1 MKHGDK
7 MNCELIFYLAKKTSI
22 CERVLKKQLTSF
34 NISLTKTLFATG
46 SIQLGTL
53 LCNTFEHCNLCFI
66 IGGLEFSDK
75 QGIKNVLSKAL
86 AYENLDD
93 IKKIENP
100 NSYQDGYIFRHGKQ
114 LIVVLPDEPQD
125 ITAMLKP
132 PLKNYLLDFSEN
144 N

>member
-1 MKHGDK
+1 
-7 MNCELIFYLAKKTSI
+7 MNCELIFYLAKKTGM

-34 NISLTKTLFATG
+34 NISLSKTFFSTG

-53 LCNTFEHCNLCFI
+53 LCDTFKHCNLCFI

-86 AYENLDD
+86 AYEHLNDM
-93 IKKIENP
+93 KKIENP
-100 NSYQDGYIFRHGKQ
+100 NGYQDGYIFRSGKQ
-114 LIVVLPDEPQD
+114 LLIVLPDEPDD
-125 ITAMLKP
+125 IAEMLKE
-132 PLKNYLLDFSEN
+132 PLKSYIMDFSEN